1 MTFAV
6 ISTGGKQYL
15 VSKGTKVRIEK
26 IEGKEGAAAH
36 FDQVLLVSD
45 ETGKAC
51 TLGKPYVAG
60 ARVSAKITKQERFAK
75 VMIVK
80 YKNKVRYRRTRGH
93 RQHFTEVE
101 ITTIQTKKGS

>member
-15 VSKGTKVRIEK
+15 VSKGTKVRVEK
-26 IEGKEGAAAH
+26 IEGKVGNTVH
-36 FDQVLLVSD
+36 FDHILLVSD

-51 TLGKPYVAG
+51 TLGKPTIAG
-60 ARVSAKITKQERFAK
+60 ARVSGKILKQERSAK

-101 ITTIQTKKGS
+101 IISIQIKKG

>member
-26 IEGKEGAAAH
+26 TEGKVGDVAH
-36 FDQVLLVSD
+36 FDEVLLVSN

-51 TLGKPYVAG
+51 SLGKPTISG
-60 ARVSAKITKQERFAK
+60 ARVSAKIIKQERFAK

-93 RQHFTEVE
+93 RQHFTEIE
-101 ITTIQTKKGS
+101 ITSIQTKKG